1 MELSPTV
8 KINFLFNHEKY
19 HGTKVLEESIGQS
32 WARDAKAQVGDF
44 EERPIWQ
51 EGQEPET
58 GDRDRTLRSSPR
70 GKESPSEK
78 KFKEKLEQT
87 KEQQKEIR
95 TQVETLTPES
105 CSLARPFL
113 PAIHIFPAGDI
124 VRCGCPGPLKA
135 ATISVAKVQRRD
147 RKVSRGFITVAQLAL
162 RCRGFARCAL
172 LVRWLPRRAGE

>member
-1 MELSPTV
+1 MDAASQRRRALLELTELSNFSVYRLSTADRCKRRAMELSPTV
-8 KINFLFNHEKY
+8 KINFLFNQEKY

-32 WARDAKAQVGDF
+32 WARDAKAQVRDF
-44 EERPIWQ
+44 EERPIRQ

-95 TQVETLTPES
+95 TQVETLVPELCFS
-105 CSLARPFL
+105 STASL
-113 PAIHIFPAGDI
+113 
-124 VRCGCPGPLKA
+124 PGHPHL
-135 ATISVAKVQRRD
+135 SHY
-147 RKVSRGFITVAQLAL
+147 
-162 RCRGFARCAL
+162 
-172 LVRWLPRRAGE
+172 